1 LNNVEQRVRRVLSR
15 RELMPFEDRD
25 MEMEGMVQ
33 QCERELL
40 DRRDAVLKLRKTR
53 DEFALMLM
61 LSLVIN
67 VLVVF
72 MVLP

>member
-1 LNNVEQRVRRVLSR
+1 
-15 RELMPFEDRD
+15 MPFEDRD